1 MNYAVRITREYEAFN
16 TMSAVKLVNACDK
29 LVIVEHP
36 ADEQV
41 KRTHCHLL
49 LVGCKV
55 STDTLKN
62 WFKKVF
68 GIVEKSDWSFKSA
81 DTNAEGL
88 TSYMTY
94 CLKGKY
100 HPKFNNLYEPDVI
113 EELKRRWVD
122 PAQARL
128 KLQDGKLV
136 KEVDEAKSIS
146 KRQIVEEIVAE
157 VGDSPSNPRVVLSGI
172 RKVLIRNKCV
182 VGMWKVMDYYDSYLM
197 YAQKDQ
203 WLDMIASKIEKRNS

>member
-1 MNYAVRITREYEAFN
+1 MNYAVRITRAFESFN
-16 TMSAVKLVNACDK
+16 DMAAVKLANACDK

-36 ADEQV
+36 ADDQV
-41 KRTHCHLL
+41 KRTHCHMLL
-49 LVGCKV
+49 IGCKV

-68 GIVEKSDWSFKSA
+68 GNVDKSDWSFKTA
-81 DTNAEGL
+81 DSNAEGL
-88 TSYMTY
+88 TQYMVY

-100 HPKFNNLYEPDVI
+100 DPRFNNLFESSIID
-113 EELKRRWVD
+113 ELKSKWID

-128 KLQDGKLV
+128 KLQEGKLV
-136 KEVDEAKSIS
+136 KEIDESKSIS

-197 YAQKDQ
+197 YAQKEQ
-203 WLDMIASKIEKRNS
+203 WLDMLASKIEKRNS